1 MTSDFY
7 LTLPS
12 NASMKMFPDNTLA
25 HYITDLPRRI
35 DLTGE
40 WECGLAEIQ
49 YPHTWYNIGKYDTW
63 VFLNETIAM
72 GLTLSAK
79 ISAGYYKSPMTLMN
93 HVNKG
98 LNTMVT
104 EKVRAKLSYTAI
116 TPKMTLHMTPGTE
129 FTVPHRSA
137 LGRML
142 GFEPSVVSSP
152 PSLASAGPSVLGS
165 VMSAITT
172 TATATEMTST
182 DENPR
187 LGGRNIGLTPS
198 ASVFLPPKET
208 RDGPYTYR
216 KEAEHVVQM
225 DQGFDTIYV
234 YTDVVESR
242 IVGDSVAPLLRAL
255 PVGGSHVE
263 TVSDRFTNIHYVP
276 LLYSPF
282 KSIEIDIRDDTGR
295 RVPFSTAQDRTFLK
309 MNYNDYY
316 ARQACGALPYFAGAQ
331 YQRGHRLGSLFG
343 GLLRSAMPLIKR
355 GAVALGMGALK
366 TGVRIADDVMSGQSI
381 KKATKRR
388 FADAGRNL
396 MRGLLAPGVRPRKR
410 IKRAPAKK
418 GVTLAKRRRKRQT
431 STKREADIFD
441 NDDGFRT

>member
-1 MTSDFY
+1 MATDFY

-12 NASMKMFPDNTLA
+12 NASMKMYPDNTLA
-25 HYITDLPRRI
+25 HYITDLPRCI

-49 YPHTWYNIGKYDTW
+49 YPHTWYNIGMYDTW
-63 VFLNETIAM
+63 FFLNETIAM
-72 GLTLSAK
+72 GLTPSAK

-104 EKVRAKLSYTAI
+104 DKVRAKLSYSAI
-116 TPKMTLHMTPGTE
+116 TKKMTLHMTPGTE

-165 VMSAITT
+165 IMSAIT
-172 TATATEMTST
+172 TATEMTST

-198 ASVFLPPKET
+198 ATVFLQPKET
-208 RDGPYTYR
+208 PDDPYTYR

-225 DQGFDTIYV
+225 DHGFDTIYV

-255 PVGGSHVE
+255 PVGGSHGE

-276 LLYSPF
+276 LLYSHF

-295 RVPFSTAQDRTFLK
+295 RGPFE
-309 MNYNDYY
+309 Y
-316 ARQACGALPYFAGAQ
+316 
-331 YQRGHRLGSLFG
+331 
-343 GLLRSAMPLIKR
+343 
-355 GAVALGMGALK
+355 
-366 TGVRIADDVMSGQSI
+366 
-381 KKATKRR
+381 
-388 FADAGRNL
+388 GR
-396 MRGLLAPGVRPRKR
+396 
-410 IKRAPAKK
+410 
-418 GVTLAKRRRKRQT
+418 VTVKLHFRRR
-431 STKREADIFD
+431 
-441 NDDGFRT
+441 RTGLF